1 MRKIVSGLLPFIVMS
16 PGSLFLTTYIP
27 VLSLRL
33 PQCPSCKLQ

>member
-1 MRKIVSGLLPFIVMS
+1 MVVAGLMPFIVMS

-33 PQCPSCKLQ
+33 PQCPSFKLQ